1 MTHINCNR
9 QIYKLGLFKLQ
20 LIPDKETL
28 LTYWSASLFGFR
40 VVLES
45 LEMKGH
51 GEEQHTTAYEIGVV
65 IPKKNIAKQRNAEC
79 DCVEVLV
86 NEFEE
91 AGFIVNR
98 VFGLHDQF
106 IKVQHG
112 FYLSPWLLKDII
124 N

>member
-1 MTHINCNR
+1 MNDPYQPVIDR
-9 QIYKLGLFKLQ
+9 LGLFKLQ
-20 LIPDKETL
+20 LIPDKGAL
-28 LTYWSASLFGFR
+28 LTYWSASHFGFR
-40 VVLES
+40 VVLEG

-51 GEEQHTTAYEIGVV
+51 GEEQHTAYEIGVV

-79 DCVEVLV
+79 VCVEVLV

-91 AGFIVNR
+91 AGLIVNR

-106 IKVQHG
+106 IKVQRG
-112 FYLSPWLLKDII
+112 FYLSLASQRY